1 MAKSTK
7 RTLGIT
13 SGSLSIKKHVPRELV
28 ARKSG
33 ANKDE
38 KASAGLSE
46 FKEFYEPL

>member
-1 MAKSTK
+1 MYPFIS
-7 RTLGIT
+7 
-13 SGSLSIKKHVPRELV
+13 VPVLWILLLV